1 MELVEVITFV
11 TEWIGTIAFA
21 VSGAMTGI
29 GKKLDL
35 LGVIVLSIVTAV
47 GGGAIR
53 DILLGQVPPVMFQTP
68 VYIAL
73 AAASSVAVFTIVW
86 LAGDKLGRHKA
97 GYDSVLNLAD
107 AVGLGVFATAGV
119 DMVQK
124 LGYKNDFFMAVFM
137 GTITAVGGGILRDV
151 MVCSI
156 PMVLRKRVYAMAA
169 IIGSSIYYVLLTAG
183 INRPKA
189 LAVSVVLVAA
199 IRLLAAKYGWNL
211 PKAPAIAWADKTT
224 DQKKDSNIK

>member
-1 MELVEVITFV
+1 MELVGVITFA
-11 TEWIGTIAFA
+11 TELIGTIAFA

-29 GKKLDL
+29 EKKLDL
-35 LGVIVLSIVTAV
+35 LGVIVLGIVTAV

-68 VYIAL
+68 IYVAL
-73 AAASSVAVFTIVW
+73 ASAASAAVFVIVW

-97 GYDSVLNLAD
+97 GYDNVLNLAD

-119 DMVQK
+119 DIVQK
-124 LGYKNDFFMAVFM
+124 LGYGNDLFMAVFM

-156 PMVLRKRVYAMAA
+156 PMVLRKRVYALAA
-169 IIGSSIYYVLLTAG
+169 IIGSSVYYVLLAARA
-183 INRPKA
+183 NRPAA
-189 LAVSVVLVAA
+189 LAVSVILVAA

-211 PKAPAIAWADKTT
+211 PKAPSITWIEKTADP
-224 DQKKDSNIK
+224 KKDRNVK